1 MQSKVNNNTKLSAEA
16 LYQILDHLPTPIYVK
31 DAELRFVFSNKKH
44 CEMVGK
50 SSEELIGLSDREIHP
65 PDMARLYVEDDMG
78 VMKSDTPI
86 VKEEQTRYA
95 DGSTRHVVS
104 RKARFVSDDGSEL
117 LIGTNSD
124 LTAVKKRE
132 EQYFA
137 LAQTVPVGVMQIEE
151 TGDITYFNP
160 LMQSYLNTDVHA
172 MKAADLCKILGR
184 ANDEFPGTAS
194 HFECSFVSYDGNMRR
209 FLIISSGWS
218 ILGKGTNRAAIVSM
232 VDVSENVELKRI
244 NEEILRLNNE
254 LANNMRLLKDAQDAL
269 VKKGRL
275 EQMGQ
280 LTATIAHELRN
291 PLGAVRTSAFVM
303 EKRLKSSGLDLD
315 AQFSR
320 IKNGVTRCDNI
331 IAQLLDFSRGK
342 QLDYKSLNLD
352 DWLAKII
359 EEEAARLPTNI
370 SIKCLLGLGGLHVS
384 FDPGRLQRAVLNLVS
399 NASEAMVGLDGTAAK
414 NDAVESLI
422 TVLTG
427 LDGPFVTI
435 KVSDTGPGMSPDIIA
450 RIREPLFTTKSFGTG
465 LGVPVIEQVAAQ
477 HGGSLSI
484 ESVVGQGSSFTLRLP
499 IYETASLQISA

>member
-1 MQSKVNNNTKLSAEA
+1 MNLKVNKHPQLSAET
-16 LYQILDHLPTPIYVK
+16 LYQILDQLPTPIYVK
-31 DAELRFVFSNKKH
+31 DEQLRYVFSNKKH

-50 SSEELIGLSDREIHP
+50 SSEELIGLSDNEIHP
-65 PDMARLYVEDDMG
+65 PELSKAFIEDDMG
-78 VMKSDTPI
+78 VMNGDTAI
-86 VKEEQTRYA
+86 VKEEQVRYS
-95 DGSTRHVVS
+95 DGTARHVVS
-104 RKARFVSDDGSEL
+104 RKAKLICENGTAL

-124 LTAVKKRE
+124 LTAAKKRE

-151 TGDITYFNP
+151 TGSITFFNP

-172 MKAADLCKILGR
+172 MDAADMRKILGR
-184 ANDEFPGTAS
+184 PTEEFPGVAS
-194 HFECSFVSYDGNMRR
+194 NFECSFKSYDGKIRR

-244 NEEILRLNNE
+244 NEEILRLNTE
-254 LANNMRLLKDAQDAL
+254 LASNMRLLKEAQDAL

-303 EKRLKSSGLDLD
+303 EKRLKNSGLDLD
-315 AQFSR
+315 AQFNR

-342 QLDYKSLNLD
+342 QLDCKLLNFD
-352 DWLAKII
+352 DWLSRVV
-359 EEEAARLPTNI
+359 EEEAARLPVNVN
-370 SIKCLLGLGGLHVS
+370 IKCLLGLGGLHVS
-384 FDPGRLQRAVLNLVS
+384 FDPGRLQRAILNLIS
-399 NASEAMVGLDGTAAK
+399 NASEAMVGIDGSAAK
-414 NDAVESLI
+414 SSAPEALI
-422 TVLTG
+422 TLLTG

-435 KVSDTGPGMSPDIIA
+435 KVSDNGPGMTADIVG

-484 ESVVGQGSSFTLRLP
+484 ESVIGEGSSFTLRLP
-499 IYETASLQISA
+499 IYEAASLQISA

>member
-1 MQSKVNNNTKLSAEA
+1 MQLKFNNQTQLSAET

-31 DAELRFVFSNKKH
+31 DDQLRFIFSNKKH

-50 SSEELIGLSDREIHP
+50 NSEELIGLSDQDIHSP
-65 PDMARLYVEDDMG
+65 ELSKTFIEVDKG
-78 VMKSDTPI
+78 VMESDVPI
-86 VKEEQTRYA
+86 VTQEQVRYP
-95 DGSTRHVVS
+95 DGTIGHVVS
-104 RKARFVSDDGSEL
+104 RKAKLIAGDGTTL

-132 EQYFA
+132 QQYYA
-137 LAQTVPVGVMQIEE
+137 LAQTVPVGVMQIED
-151 TGDITYFNP
+151 TGNITYFNP

-172 MKAADLCKILGR
+172 MNASDLCKILGR
-184 ANDEFPGTAS
+184 QIDEFPGIAS
-194 HFECSFVSYDGNMRR
+194 KFECSFTSYDGNIRR

-244 NEEILRLNNE
+244 NEEIFRLNTE
-254 LANNMRLLKDAQDAL
+254 LASNMRLLKDAQDAL

-303 EKRLKSSGLDLD
+303 EKRLKNSGLDLD

-342 QLDYKSLNLD
+342 QLDCKSLNLD
-352 DWLAKII
+352 DWIVKIV

-370 SIKCLLGLGGLHVS
+370 NISCLLGLNGLHVS
-384 FDPGRLQRAVLNLVS
+384 FDPGRLQRAILNLIA
-399 NASEAMVGLDGTAAK
+399 NASEAMVGIDGAAA
-414 NDAVESLI
+414 NAEAPEALI
-422 TVLTG
+422 TIRSG

-435 KVSDTGPGMSPDIIA
+435 QVSDNGPGMTEDIMS

-465 LGVPVIEQVAAQ
+465 LGVPVIEQVVAQ

-484 ESVVGQGSSFTLRLP
+484 ESKIGEGSCFTLRLP
-499 IYETASLQISA
+499 IYDAASLQISA